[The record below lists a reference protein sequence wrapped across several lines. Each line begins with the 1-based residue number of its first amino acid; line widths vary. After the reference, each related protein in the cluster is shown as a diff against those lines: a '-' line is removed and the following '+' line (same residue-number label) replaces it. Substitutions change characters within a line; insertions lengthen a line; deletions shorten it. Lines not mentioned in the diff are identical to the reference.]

1 MIPQNRL
8 LSLREQK
15 KLTVQ
20 DLSKAIG
27 TVSPS
32 SINLQER
39 CERAISVE
47 LAIKYCRFFNCS
59 LDYFFCQDKKV
70 DAFADYGADELKV
83 FLNLL
88 QREVSS
94 RESI

>member
-8 LSLREQK
+8 LALREQK

-20 DLSKAIG
+20 ELSKAIG
-27 TVSPS
+27 NVSPA

-47 LAIKYCRFFNCS
+47 LALKYCRFFNCS
-59 LDYFFCQDKKV
+59 LDYFFLQSKS
-70 DAFADYGADELKV
+70 ADVFEEYDTDELKS
-83 FLNLL
+83 FLILL
-88 QREVSS
+88 QNEVQAREV
-94 RESI
+94 I

>member
-8 LSLREQK
+8 LALREQK

-20 DLSKAIG
+20 ELSKAIG
-27 TVSPS
+27 NVSAP

-47 LAIKYCRFFNCS
+47 LAIKYCTFFNCT

-70 DAFADYGADELKV
+70 DAFADYSTAELKN
-83 FLNLL
+83 FLALL
-88 QREVSS
+88 EREVVS
-94 RESI
+94 REPV

>member
-8 LSLREQK
+8 LALREQK

-20 DLSKAIG
+20 ELSKAIG
-27 TVSPS
+27 NVSAP

-47 LAIKYCRFFNCS
+47 LAIKYCTFFNCT
-59 LDYFFCQDKKV
+59 LDYFFCQDRTT
-70 DAFADYGADELKV
+70 DAFAGYSSDELKA

-88 QREVSS
+88 QREVSL
-94 RESI
+94 REPV

>member
-20 DLSKAIG
+20 DLSKALG
-27 TVSPS
+27 NVSPS

-47 LAIKYCRFFNCS
+47 LALKYCRFFNCS
-59 LDYFFCQDKKV
+59 LDYFFLQSTHSDV
-70 DAFADYGADELKV
+70 FAEYDTDELKS
-83 FLNLL
+83 FLELL
-88 QREVSS
+88 QNEVKVREP
-94 RESI
+94 

>member
-1 MIPQNRL
+1 MIPHNRL

-27 TVSPS
+27 NVSPS

-59 LDYFFCQDKKV
+59 LDYFFLQNNPV
-70 DAFADYGADELKV
+70 DVFSDYSTDELKA
-83 FLNLL
+83 FFSLL
-88 QREVSS
+88 QQEVLS
-94 RESI
+94 REII